1 MINTSQ
7 VKPKVTI
14 ITVSYNAARYIEET
28 ICSVKSQTYSPI
40 EHIVIDGG
48 STDGTVD
55 ILRRYEGTYDLRW
68 WSEPDRGQSHAYNKG
83 IREATGE
90 WLYFLNSDD
99 YLLDV
104 NSINRVLEYIRCHPG
119 FSIYMGKIWVV
130 DAEGQILDKCDVPF
144 AHSVYTHDILL
155 NQDAAV
161 VHQGT
166 FYHRCVFERAGGY
179 SERLRY
185 HMDYEFHLRASKY
198 FDIKAME
205 RQVAALR
212 MHIGNKTLNGDYRH
226 ALELFWS
233 RRTNGGKLLHLHN
246 LVFLRIFV
254 ASHPLLKPLYNYLKK
269 VSFIRNIARRMGS
282 DRLGLGR

>member
-1 MINTSQ
+1 MN
-7 VKPKVTI
+7 PKLSI
-14 ITVSYNAARYIEET
+14 ITPSFNSARFIEET
-28 ICSVKSQTYSPI
+28 IQSVKEQTYSPI
-40 EHIVIDGG
+40 EHLVMDGG

-55 ILRRYEGTYDLRW
+55 ILRHYKDTYNLRW
-68 WSEPDRGQSHAYNKG
+68 WSEPDRGQSHAFNKG
-83 IREATGE
+83 IHAATGE

-99 YLLDV
+99 YLLDAD
-104 NSINRVLEYIRCHPG
+104 SIKRVAEYICCHPG

-130 DAEGQILDKCDVPF
+130 DAGRRILDKCDVPF
-144 AHSVYTHDILL
+144 AHSVYSHDILI
-155 NQDAAV
+155 NQDAMV
-161 VHQGT
+161 IHQGT
-166 FYHRCVFERAGGY
+166 FYLRRVFERAGGY

-198 FDIKAME
+198 FDIKSME

-212 MHIGNKTLNGDYRH
+212 MYIGNKTLNGDYRH

-246 LVFLRIFV
+246 LLFLRIFV
-254 ASHPLLKPLYNYLKK
+254 ASHPLLRPLYNYLKK
-269 VSFIRNIARRMGS
+269 VSFIRNIARRTGS